1 MSERELP
8 GPSQEM
14 IAAVIDLWRL
24 KPPGPPNLF
33 ADRNFL
39 RLRDCCASLHPY
51 TRALGF
57 NSALATALRAL
68 GLPCSLSKDSKGL
81 PSRPE
86 DAAGALH
93 SAFLQTHSK
102 KLHLIPMDL
111 ADRLPPLTFGRA
123 RLGRFTPNQI
133 CELFNEEQLRRTY
146 PKHKLDADLFAEFQW
161 LVVEETVEFE
171 QDKGAR
177 VLPDLLIDFSQDL
190 GRIEPHEAR
199 HSGAIE
205 AVLFFLLLSPWE
217 EWAAMLELDWRGF
230 QVPWVHTIDS
240 DIFVRRATPPSPDS
254 LNWTIAIFP
263 DGFGGEIEEDV
274 PLVRNLEDQA
284 ETDLSKLDQP
294 YWEIVER
301 ARKSVLFETPIVH
314 FFTRAFFADGIDEF
328 LAHMI
333 VIDAALGLH
342 ADYDQSRRA
351 SPDRHKG
358 IGATKRL
365 RHRVGGLLG
374 NRTFGDQFDRLF
386 NIRSAFLHGRPMGAI
401 SSKDR
406 VDTRSL
412 ARRVVCALIEATT
425 TGSFLSRE
433 EYLDDLL
440 DAGLQLP

>member
-81 PSRPE
+81 ASRPE
-86 DAAGALH
+86 NAAGALH
-93 SAFLQTHSK
+93 AAFLETHSK

-111 ADRLPPLTFGRA
+111 AHRLPPLTFGRA
-123 RLGRFTPNQI
+123 RLGRFTPNQLR
-133 CELFNEEQLRRTY
+133 ELFNEEQLRRTY
-146 PKHKLDADLFAEFQW
+146 PKHKLDADRFAEFQW

-190 GRIEPHEAR
+190 GRIEPHEGR
-199 HSGAIE
+199 HSQAIE
-205 AVLFFLLLSPWE
+205 AALFFLLLAPWE
-217 EWAAMLELDWRGF
+217 EWSVMQEIDWRGF
-230 QVPWVHTIDS
+230 QVPWVYTVDS
-240 DIFVRRATPPSPDS
+240 DIFVRRLTPPSHHS
-254 LNWTIAIFP
+254 LNWTITIFD
-263 DGFGGEIEEDV
+263 DGLGGEVEEDV
-274 PLVRNLEDQA
+274 PLMRNLEEQA
-284 ETDLSKLDQP
+284 ETELPKWDQR

-333 VIDAALGLH
+333 VIEAALGLH
-342 ADYDQSRRA
+342 ADYDQSRRV

-358 IGATKRL
+358 IGATKRM

-386 NIRSAFLHGRPMGAI
+386 NIRSAFLHGRPMGGI

-406 VDTRSL
+406 VDARSL
-412 ARRVVCALIEATT
+412 ARRVVTAVIEATKS
-425 TGSFLSRE
+425 GSIVSRE
-433 EYLDDLL
+433 DYLDGLL
-440 DAGLQLP
+440 DAGMQLL